1 VTPSDRSLAA
11 ITPDDLSRL
20 AQIAREDRESFFAR
34 YSKYSVLADRLIAVA
49 LCQGAALHLLDG
61 QTGVKDFDVWTFY
74 AAHPKVTYPAR
85 RRATRDFGDPKFGR
99 TPGREDFVGR
109 QVDLLG
115 RSLNTD
121 VGTDPVAALRVYLEQ
136 KPTSA
141 ARYLAQKAA
150 VIIEPA
156 ALLGTVA
163 WPKR

>member
-11 ITPDDLSRL
+11 ITTDDLARL
-20 AQIAREDRESFFAR
+20 GQIAQEDRESFFAR
-34 YSKYSVLADRLIAVA
+34 YPKYSVLADQLIAVA
-49 LCQGAALHLLDG
+49 LCQGAALHFLDG

-74 AAHPKVTYPAR
+74 TAHHRVTYPVR
-85 RRATRDFGDPKFGR
+85 RRATRDFGDPKFGQ

-115 RSLNTD
+115 RSLDAD
-121 VGTDPVAALRVYLEQ
+121 VGTDPVAALRVYFEQ
-136 KPTSA
+136 KPTGA
-141 ARYLAQKAA
+141 ARHLAQKAT

-163 WPKR
+163 WPVR